1 MTVEKITFSGEGVSW
16 TDKSIDYYIHRIDR
30 TKMLAYFER
39 SMNRVCRGE
48 KWFAYLSLFNLC
60 LLVVQINVLAAVAVL
75 IYIPLLL
82 ATNNTAGGHVGRIHG
97 GERRRDVG

>member
-1 MTVEKITFSGEGVSW
+1 MVCVSF
-16 TDKSIDYYIHRIDR
+16 IVQ
-30 TKMLAYFER
+30 LVPAY
-39 SMNRVCRGE
+39 
-48 KWFAYLSLFNLC
+48 
-60 LLVVQINVLAAVAVL
+60 VVQINVLAAVAVL